1 MTSIAPSVPEERPET
16 RASWSLALMP
26 WRRSLRARLVAYFL
40 LLSAVTVALVGASV
54 YVRASSD
61 LVAQVYERLGAVAVV
76 KADSLDRWI
85 DEQRRNVAFIGVVP
99 GFGDAAAVML
109 DPSSSE
115 PDRTAAK
122 DLVAETLSVAVQ
134 YTSDA
139 EELLVLDLDGTIRVS
154 TRPEHEGQDQSGEPY
169 FQRGSSITTVQNA
182 YASSLTGQ
190 TTITISTPLFDQ
202 DGRGRKVGVLVAHL
216 SLERIDRIV
225 LERTGLG
232 ESGNTYLVGLDH
244 RFLHARLNE
253 GLAPGAGAS
262 SVGIDAALAGE
273 DSQALYT
280 DYRGQPVIGLYR
292 WLDEH
297 DAALLVE
304 LGQDEALAPARQ
316 LAILIGA
323 VGLISALVLAIG
335 IMFIARRVTRPI
347 LALALTATKVAAG
360 DLDARADITAQDEVG
375 TLADAFGHM
384 TAQLRE
390 NLETLERRVEERT
403 IELSDALT
411 EVDRQKQYFE
421 SLVEVSPVAVVT
433 MDPDERVSA
442 WNPAAT
448 RLFGYPAGEAIGRP
462 IDELILRTQ
471 ELRGEG
477 HDVAREA
484 RETGRAQR
492 VARRMRKD
500 GALID
505 VEVLMV
511 PLVIGGE
518 HTGFYAIYHD
528 ITELEQ
534 ARRDADAANQAKS
547 SFVAAMSHEIRTPMN
562 AVIGMSGLLLGT
574 RLDESQRDYAES
586 ISTSAE
592 ALLTIINDI
601 LDFSKIEAG
610 RIELESVPFDLVKTV
625 RGAVDLIRPMAANK
639 ALEVRLELP
648 VSPPPLL
655 LGDPGRIRQIV
666 LNLLSNAVKFTAEGS
681 VDIALTST
689 PSEGGGWAVNL
700 RVHDSGVGIPPD
712 VMGRL
717 FQSFSQA
724 DASISRRYG
733 GTGLGLVIS
742 RRLAELMGGG
752 LSATSTGVP
761 GDGSTFDLAFEA
773 KAAPDASVVAGAY
786 GDDAAPADALPDKDL
801 RILLA
806 EDNAMNRKLA
816 LRLLEQWGLGADVVH
831 DGLEVVAAASDRQP
845 YDIILMDVEMP
856 ELDGLE
862 ATRRIRAAG
871 REPRPWIVAMTASA
885 MEGDREVCMAAG
897 MDDYVTKP
905 IRPDLLRAA
914 LVAGANRG

>member
-1 MTSIAPSVPEERPET
+1 
-16 RASWSLALMP
+16 MP
-26 WRRSLRARLVAYFL
+26 WRRSLRARLVGSFL
-40 LLSAVTVALVGASV
+40 LLSAVTVALLGASV
-54 YVRASSD
+54 YLRASSD
-61 LVAQVYERLGAVAVV
+61 LTTAVFERLSAVAEV
-76 KADSLDRWI
+76 KADSIDRWI
-85 DEQRRNVAFIGVVP
+85 DEQRRNVAFIGAVP
-99 GFGDAAAVML
+99 GFGDSAAVML
-109 DPSSSE
+109 DPDASPADRIAARE
-115 PDRTAAK
+115 AVDRTLA
-122 DLVAETLSVAVQ
+122 VAVRQ
-134 YTSDA
+134 VSDA
-139 EELLVLDLDGTIRVS
+139 AELLILDPAGTIVVS
-154 TRPEHEGQDQSGEPY
+154 TRPEHEGQSEASQPY
-169 FQRGSSITTVQNA
+169 FQRGSSLTSVQNA
-182 YASSLTGQ
+182 YVSALTGQ
-190 TTITISTPLFDQ
+190 PTITVATPLFDR
-202 DGRGRKVGVLVAHL
+202 DGRGRRIGVIAAQL
-216 SLERIDRIV
+216 SLERIDGIV
-225 LERTGLG
+225 LERSGLG
-232 ESGNTYLVGLDH
+232 ESGATYLVGPDH
-244 RFLHARLNE
+244 RFIHARLNE
-253 GLAPGAGAS
+253 SLPEGGARSTA
-262 SVGIDAALAGE
+262 IDAALAGE
-273 DSQALYT
+273 DGQAVYV
-280 DYRGQPVIGLYR
+280 DYLGRPVIGLYR
-292 WLDEH
+292 WLAEH
-297 DAALLVE
+297 EAALIVE
-304 LGQDEALAPARQ
+304 LGQDEALGPARQ

-323 VGLISALVLAIG
+323 VGLASAALLAFG
-335 IMFIARRVTRPI
+335 IWFIARRVTRPI
-347 LALALTATKVAAG
+347 LALASTASKVAAG

-375 TLADAFGHM
+375 TLAGAFDHM
-384 TAQLRE
+384 TTQLRE

-421 SLVEVSPVAVVT
+421 LLVEVSPVAVLT

-448 RLFGYPAGEAIGRP
+448 RLFGYPAGEAIGRH
-462 IDELILRTQ
+462 IDELILRTE

-500 GALID
+500 GSLID

-518 HTGFYAIYHD
+518 VTGFYAIYHD

-574 RLDESQRDYAES
+574 RLDEAQRDYAES

-610 RIELESVPFDLVKTV
+610 RIELESLPFDLVKTV
-625 RGAVDLIRPMAANK
+625 RGAVDLIRPLAAGK
-639 ALEVRLELP
+639 GLEVRLELP
-648 VSPPPLL
+648 ASPPPLL

-666 LNLLSNAVKFTAEGS
+666 LNLLSNAVKFTAQGA
-681 VDIALTST
+681 VDIALTCTASD
-689 PSEGGGWAVNL
+689 GGGWAVSL

-761 GDGSTFDLAFEA
+761 GDGSTFDLTFEA
-773 KAAPDASVVAGAY
+773 EAAPAGSVVAGAY
-786 GDDAAPADALPDKDL
+786 GIDAAPADALPDKAL

-806 EDNAMNRKLA
+806 EDNSMNQKLA
-816 LRLLEQWGLGADVVH
+816 LRLLEQWGLRADVVH
-831 DGLEVVAAASDRQP
+831 DGLEAVAAASDRPP
-845 YDIILMDVEMP
+845 YDVILMDVEMP

-885 MEGDREVCMAAG
+885 MEGDREVCIAAG

-914 LVAGANRG
+914 LVASGDERPR

>member
-1 MTSIAPSVPEERPET
+1 
-16 RASWSLALMP
+16 MP

-54 YVRASSD
+54 YVRASAD
-61 LVAQVYERLGAVAVV
+61 LTTEVYERLSAVAEV
-76 KADSLDRWI
+76 KADSLDRWV
-85 DEQRRNVAFIGVVP
+85 DEQRRNVAFIGVVQ
-99 GFGDAAAVML
+99 GFGDAAEVVL
-109 DPSSSE
+109 DPASTDV
-115 PDRTAAK
+115 DRTAAR
-122 DLVAETLSVAVQ
+122 DLVEQTLSNAVQ

-139 EELLVLDLDGTIRVS
+139 AELLILDLTGTIRVS
-154 TRPEHEGQDQSGEPY
+154 TRPEHEGRNQSAEPY
-169 FQRGSSITTVQNA
+169 FQRGSSITFVQNA
-182 YASSLTGQ
+182 YASPLTGE
-190 TTITISTPLFDQ
+190 TTITVSTPLFDT

-216 SLERIDRIV
+216 NLERIDRIV
-225 LERTGLG
+225 LERSGLG
-232 ESGNTYLVGLDH
+232 ETGNTYLVGLDH

-262 SVGIDAALAGE
+262 SVGIDAALAGQ
-273 DSQALYT
+273 DGQALYV

-316 LAILIGA
+316 LALLIAA
-323 VGLISALVLAIG
+323 VGLASAALLAFG
-335 IMFIARRVTRPI
+335 IWFIARRVTRPI
-347 LALALTATKVAAG
+347 LALASTASRVAAG

-384 TAQLRE
+384 TTQLRE
-390 NLETLERRVEERT
+390 NVETLERRVEERT

-448 RLFGYPAGEAIGRP
+448 RLFGYPAAEAIGHH
-462 IDELILRTQ
+462 IDELILRTE
-471 ELRGEG
+471 ELRDQG
-477 HDVAREA
+477 HDIAREA
-484 RETGRAQR
+484 VEQGRAQR

-500 GALID
+500 GTLID

-518 HTGFYAIYHD
+518 MTGFYAIYHD
-528 ITELEQ
+528 ITELEE
-534 ARRDADAANQAKS
+534 ARRGADAANQAKS
-547 SFVAAMSHEIRTPMN
+547 SFLAAMSHEIRTPMN

-574 RLDESQRDYAES
+574 RLDATQRDYAES
-586 ISTSAE
+586 ISTSAD

-610 RIELESVPFDLVKTV
+610 RIELESVPFDAVRTV
-625 RGAVDLIRPMAANK
+625 RGAVDVVRPLASSK
-639 ALEVRLELP
+639 GLEVRFTLP
-648 VSPPPLL
+648 ASPPPLL

-666 LNLLSNAVKFTAEGS
+666 LNLLSNAVKFTPA
-681 VDIALTST
+681 
-689 PSEGGGWAVNL
+689 GGVEVKLACSQVADAADGARWAVSL
-700 RVHDSGVGIPPD
+700 SVHDSGVGISPEA
-712 VMGRL
+712 MGRL

-742 RRLAELMGGG
+742 RRLAELMGGS
-752 LSATSTGVP
+752 LTATSAGVP
-761 GDGSTFDLAFEA
+761 GEGSTFELAFEA
-773 KAAPDASVVAGAY
+773 A
-786 GDDAAPADALPDKDL
+786 AAPAGAKVAAGFGAETGGAETDGATPDSSLDSKL

-806 EDNAMNRKLA
+806 EDNAMNQKLA
-816 LRLLEQWGLGADVVH
+816 LRLLEQWGLTADVVH
-831 DGLEVVAAASDRQP
+831 NGEEAVAAVAAASERDP

-871 REPRPWIVAMTASA
+871 RAPQPWIVAMTASA
-885 MEGDREVCMAAG
+885 MEGDREVSIAAG

-914 LVAGANRG
+914 LVAGAKRG